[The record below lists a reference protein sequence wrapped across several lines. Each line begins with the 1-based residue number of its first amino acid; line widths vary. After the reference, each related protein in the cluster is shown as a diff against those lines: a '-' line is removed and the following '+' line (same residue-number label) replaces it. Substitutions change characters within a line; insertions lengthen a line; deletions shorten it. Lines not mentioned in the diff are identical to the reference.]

1 MNITVDT
8 ASPVP
13 PYEQIR
19 ARLAELIVLGI
30 LAPETPLPS
39 VRQLAT
45 DLGLAPGTVQ
55 RAYTELRNEGLVG
68 TRSRQRVVVAGS
80 PGSSEDGAAAREREL
95 TAAAQRFVDRCR
107 RLGAGD
113 PEIRR
118 KLGETLGEAAGSV

>member
-1 MNITVDT
+1 MLASGVAWSGALVSVAARSSRASSSDEHHRHT

-45 DLGLAPGTVQ
+45 TLDSHRDGA
-55 RAYTELRNEGLVG
+55 ACYTELRNEGWWA
-68 TRSRQRVVVAGS
+68 RVLA
-80 PGSSEDGAAAREREL
+80 SEW
-95 TAAAQRFVDRCR
+95 
-107 RLGAGD
+107 
-113 PEIRR
+113 
-118 KLGETLGEAAGSV
+118 